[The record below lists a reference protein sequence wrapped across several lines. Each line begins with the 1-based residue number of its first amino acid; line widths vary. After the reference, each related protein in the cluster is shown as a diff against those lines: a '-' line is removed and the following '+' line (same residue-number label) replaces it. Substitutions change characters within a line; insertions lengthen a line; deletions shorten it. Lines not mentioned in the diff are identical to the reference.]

1 MLLKA
6 IIYLTVEIIRESKD
20 MYHLSLIFLK
30 AIEYLF
36 FWRDIFNEIM
46 EWNLQGNLANSK
58 ILILRKLYTHVGG
71 GVN

>member
-1 MLLKA
+1 VFYFFKAIKEYKDTYHLNFMLLKA

-36 FWRDIFNEIM
+36 F
-46 EWNLQGNLANSK
+46 
-58 ILILRKLYTHVGG
+58 
-71 GVN
+71 